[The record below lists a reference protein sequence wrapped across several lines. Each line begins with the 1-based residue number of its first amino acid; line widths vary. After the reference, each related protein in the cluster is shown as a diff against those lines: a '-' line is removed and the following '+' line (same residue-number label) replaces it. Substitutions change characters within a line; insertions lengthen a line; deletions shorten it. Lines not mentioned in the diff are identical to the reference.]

1 MAGKTFFLILL
12 LFILVPFGLKGE
24 EKRIRKETFVYSV
37 KGADTLR
44 MDRYDIVGDT
54 VGKPCVIFMFGGG
67 FYTGARDLDGYVG
80 FLEFLA
86 AEGYTV
92 ASIDYRLGFKNIAH
106 TGNNKRFGFCDFM
119 CLFQNTITMAV
130 EDLFDATNFVLENS
144 ADWGINPELI
154 VTCGS
159 SAGAITVLQG
169 EYERC
174 NRTLVAQALPPDFSY
189 AGVISFAG
197 AVFSD
202 HGHLEWNGTPAPVM
216 LFHGDADKN
225 VPYSKL
231 KLFNLAFFG
240 SEYLARKY
248 EKNGSP
254 FYFHVEEN
262 ADHRIAGSPLSENRG
277 EILGF
282 LQKYVMEKQQ
292 LQTRVTVTSVDKP
305 VVKKNFG
312 IRTYIETNLGK

>member
-1 MAGKTFFLILL
+1 MKRNLFLIILVFFLMPS
-12 LFILVPFGLKGE
+12 VLKGE
-24 EKRIRKETFVYSV
+24 EKRIQKKTFIYSV

-44 MDRYDIVGDT
+44 MDRYDIPGDT
-54 VGKPCVIFMFGGG
+54 IGKPCVIFMFGGG
-67 FYTGARDLDGYVG
+67 FYTGARDAEGYSG
-80 FLEFLA
+80 FFEFLVG
-86 AEGYTV
+86 EGYTV

-106 TGNNKRFGFCDFM
+106 TGNNGRFGFCDFM
-119 CLFQNTITMAV
+119 CLFQSTIMMAV
-130 EDLFDATNFVLENS
+130 EDLFDATNFVLDN
-144 ADWGINPELI
+144 AAQWGIDPGLI

-174 NRTLVAQALPPDFSY
+174 NRTLTAQVLPQDFRY

-202 HGHLEWNGTPAPVM
+202 HGHLKWNDSPAPVL

-231 KLFNLAFFG
+231 KLFRLAFFG
-240 SEYLARKY
+240 SEYIARKY
-248 EKNGSP
+248 ENNGFP
-254 FYFHVEEN
+254 FYFHVEKN
-262 ADHRIAGSPLSENRG
+262 ADHKVAGSPMTENRG
-277 EILGF
+277 KILDF
-282 LQKYVMEKQQ
+282 IQKYVLEKQQ
-292 LQTRVTVTSVDKP
+292 LQTRTTVTPIDKP
-305 VVKKNFG
+305 DVKKNFG